1 MQNDHVLII
10 LSYVKYIS
18 KIMSASF
25 HFSECHKLGIYEGD
39 TSHEEELWGNS
50 LPSKPDQP
58 SALGPLTRME
68 HMLVWKMVI
77 LSSSVPESLYPRG
90 LSRDFQPQKCTH

>member
-39 TSHEEELWGNS
+39 ISHEEEL
-50 LPSKPDQP
+50 
-58 SALGPLTRME
+58 
-68 HMLVWKMVI
+68 
-77 LSSSVPESLYPRG
+77 
-90 LSRDFQPQKCTH
+90 